1 MVISAV
7 CEVVRRVLA
16 TVAFPP
22 LSEMAGPIEL
32 PLAKVPPLPRVSTS
46 TIWLAAVRSIGL
58 RRQRLAEAAAALP
71 HTGAA
76 DEALMAR
83 ARPE

>member
-16 TVAFPP
+16 TLALP
-22 LSEMAGPIEL
+22 LSEMAGPMEPAL
-32 PLAKVPPLPRVSTS
+32 ESVPPLPSVRTS
-46 TIWLAAVRSIGL
+46 TIWLAAVRSTGL
-58 RRQRLAEAAAALP
+58 RRQRVAEAAAAVP
-71 HTGAA
+71 HTGAV

-83 ARPE
+83 AKPE